1 MNRHSGRHVRRA
13 LVIAAA
19 GAGSLLI
26 PGAASAA
33 PGGTGHTVTETEHIH
48 GEFDPELEDP
58 NPCTGA
64 DVVSASAFGNVVM
77 HVTYFP
83 GGDEV
88 WATFTET
95 ARVTILDSNG
105 VTFTG
110 RITAWGNFNQNEQ
123 NSNSTFTV
131 TIQLTGSDG
140 STITLHEV
148 QHFGTNA
155 NGDVTAE
162 FDKPSLTCG

>member
-1 MNRHSGRHVRRA
+1 MIRHSGRHVRRA
-13 LVIAAA
+13 LVVAAVVA
-19 GAGSLLI
+19 GVLLI

-33 PGGTGHTVTETEHIH
+33 PGGTGHTVTETELIH
-48 GEFDPELEDP
+48 GEFDPGLEDP

-77 HVTYFP
+77 HVTFFP
-83 GGDEV
+83 DDDEV

-95 ARVTILDSNG
+95 GRITILDSNG
-105 VTFTG
+105 VTYTG
-110 RITAWGNFNQNEQ
+110 RITAWGNFNLNEK
-123 NSNSTFTV
+123 NTNSTFTV
-131 TIQLTGSDG
+131 SVKLTGSDG

-162 FDKPSLTCG
+162 FDKPNLTCG